1 MSAPATPTASATR
14 DADAIRRACTRFL
27 SHHYRRSP
35 REVLAELAEL
45 TEPELEADRYGEAG
59 PITAFEAEIATTL
72 GKEAAVFMPSGTMCQ
87 QIALRVWADR
97 RGRRNI
103 AMHPRNHLDT
113 QERFGY
119 QHLHG
124 LRGVPVGDAER
135 LLTLDDLRKVAEPLA
150 AILIELPQREIG
162 GQLPTWDELV
172 AITDWA
178 RERGIARHMD
188 GARLWESGPCYGR
201 PYAEIAGLFDSV
213 YVSFYKGLGG
223 IAGAALAG
231 PADVIAEARV
241 WQRRH
246 GGNLVQLY
254 PYVIAARHG
263 LRTRLD
269 RMPRYHEK
277 ATEIA
282 AALAALP
289 GVQVL
294 PDPPQTHMMHLF
306 LRGDRARLIA
316 AALDRAAETGVWT
329 FDRLATTPL
338 PDLHRLEVTVGDATL
353 DLPTD
358 EIAAHFAAI
367 LERAGA

>member
-1 MSAPATPTASATR
+1 MSMSTGSPAAPR

-35 REVLAELAEL
+35 REALAELAEW
-45 TEPELEADRYGEAG
+45 TEPGLVADRYGEGGVIA
-59 PITAFEAEIATTL
+59 AFEAEVAALL

-87 QIALRVWADR
+87 QIALRIWADR
-97 RGRRNI
+97 RGPRNV
-103 AMHPRNHLDT
+103 AMHPRNHLDGH
-113 QERFGY
+113 EHFGY
-119 QHLHG
+119 QRLHG
-124 LRGVPVGDAER
+124 LNGVPVGDAER

-150 AILIELPQREIG
+150 ALLIELPQREIG
-162 GQLPTWDELV
+162 GQLPPWDELV

-178 RERGIARHMD
+178 RERGTALHLD
-188 GARLWESGPCYGR
+188 GARLWESGPFYRR
-201 PYAEIAGLFDSV
+201 PYAEIAGLFDSA

-223 IAGAALAG
+223 IAGATLAG
-231 PADVIAEARV
+231 PADLVAAARI

-246 GGNLVQLY
+246 GGALVQLY

-269 RMPRYHEK
+269 RMPRYREK
-277 ATEIA
+277 AVEVA
-282 AALAALP
+282 AAVAALP

-294 PDPPQTHMMHLF
+294 PDPPQTPMMHLF
-306 LRGDRARLIA
+306 LRGDRARLID

-338 PDLHRLEVTVGDATL
+338 SDLHRLEVTVGDATL
-353 DLPTD
+353 DLPTG
-358 EIAAHFAAI
+358 EIATHFAAI
-367 LERAGA
+367 LGRAGA